1 MSQAPVISA
10 RAKAS
15 LDRMMVLGL
24 RHGIAGGDPGSD
36 IRPVERIG
44 CGAGSRMV
52 VLSIASYTFRIV
64 TALHF
69 EESAP
74 MKAHLAR
81 IGRRAPQAMGP
92 QDFID
97 AVCES
102 GNMCSG
108 TLNRE
113 LGRFYQGLGL
123 STPQILDIRSLPY
136 LGQLGAQHLRHFRV
150 AAPDSLCLHASMC
163 VRAHE
168 PMDFD
173 WTAEQRQPASAGEL
187 ELF

>member
-1 MSQAPVISA
+1 MSPASLIST

-15 LDRMMVLGL
+15 LDRMMELGL
-24 RHGIAGGDPGSD
+24 RHGIAGGDPGTG
-36 IRPVERIG
+36 IQPLGQIER
-44 CGAGSRMV
+44 GSGTRMV

-69 EESAP
+69 DESEP
-74 MKAHLAR
+74 MKAHMAR
-81 IGRRAPQAMGP
+81 IGQRAPQAMGQ

-113 LGRFYQGLGL
+113 LGAFYNGLGL
-123 STPQILDIRSLPY
+123 STPQILDIQSLPH
-136 LGQLGAQHLRHFRV
+136 LDRLGAQHLQHFRV
-150 AAPDSLCLHASMC
+150 DAPDGLRLYASMC

-173 WTAEQRQPASAGEL
+173 WKAEEQPVSAGEL